1 MDMILPSFVVINS
14 YFDGLSSPSNC
25 KLDNS
30 MFPKKMFLKLL
41 QNLKEK
47 TRASG
52 LQFYYKTDSST
63 DVFLWILRVF
73 SENRFHGTFS
83 GDCLW
88 NEHLPLL
95 SVCVE
100 WTSSLTAGSDP
111 SGKKIFVLIMEC
123 SFVLVLWEM

>member
-47 TRASG
+47 PVPQDCNFIIKQTPA
-52 LQFYYKTDSST
+52 Q
-63 DVFLWILRVF
+63 VF
-73 SENRFHGTFS
+73 SCEFCECFQKTVFT
-83 GDCLW
+83 
-88 NEHLPLL
+88 EHFRVIAYGMNI
-95 SVCVE
+95 SH
-100 WTSSLTAGSDP
+100 
-111 SGKKIFVLIMEC
+111 F
-123 SFVLVLWEM
+123 